1 MPGSLAIFEAQ
12 KQFNAELRE
21 AAAELWEEED
31 LIFPGATGTAQ
42 DPSRVNK
49 RFHEALRHAHL
60 PSVRVHDLR
69 HTFATL
75 AFSQRVSAREVQ
87 EILGHANVQT
97 TLNTYTHVA
106 PQMTRQAIHRM
117 STLLTDEP
125 LDEEV
130 S

>member
-1 MPGSLAIFEAQ
+1 M
-12 KQFNAELRE
+12 NR
-21 AAAELWEEED
+21 
-31 LIFPGATGTAQ
+31 
-42 DPSRVNK
+42 RV
-49 RFHEALRHAHL
+49 HEALHRAHL

-75 AFSQRVSAREVQ
+75 AFSQRISAREVQ

-106 PQMTRQAIHRM
+106 PQMTRQAIDRVGN
-117 STLLTDEP
+117 LLTGHELPEEP
-125 LDEEV
+125 EEEV